1 MSMRVLIADRNA
13 RLLESIARTFV
24 RQFSIQTA
32 TTLEHCNE
40 LLLRGGFHLA
50 VVSEKLADGRGL
62 QLLGQI
68 TRCSPDT
75 LRIFA
80 VRRSRLE
87 LLEGK
92 LGPFGLLRTLAY
104 PIDPQELLSAL
115 TLAHAGLERRAGAS
129 VPAATPARPTVE
141 RITLTSADAMFA
153 INVPMTIASLESVRR
168 SDSSSAP
175 RPAPVAR
182 QAAPPTSEAR
192 NVAPELQGDAPQ
204 SEKAASA
211 ARSVAP
217 QLTRPQHPARP
228 SVLSQIEPI
237 IEPIEVDPSFQQQ
250 RVHRGPIRTKVVLAA
265 AVVAVFVVTTL
276 TLNMVDA
283 SVHIT
288 RASAPRPEPAP
299 RPEIVPP
306 AISAPPQSPA
316 PQLRPTPVRPMGQ
329 PGRPMGQPKPDTT
342 KAEVQPEDPPQN
354 DASPATPI
362 ADPSTF
368 GKETYD
374 PNVY

>member
-13 RLLESIARTFV
+13 RLLESIARTFA
-24 RQFSIQTA
+24 RQFNIQTA

-75 LRIFA
+75 LRVLA

-92 LGPFGLLRTLAY
+92 LGPFGLLRTLTY
-104 PIDPQELLSAL
+104 PIDPQELLAAL
-115 TLAHAGLERRAGAS
+115 TLAHAGLERRAGVS

-192 NVAPELQGDAPQ
+192 
-204 SEKAASA
+204 
-211 ARSVAP
+211 SVAP
-217 QLTRPQHPARP
+217 QLTRPPRP

-288 RASAPRPEPAP
+288 RASAPRPQPAP
-299 RPEIVPP
+299 RPELVQP

-316 PQLRPTPVRPMGQ
+316 PVVARVEPRRPMGQ
-329 PGRPMGQPKPDTT
+329 PGRPMGQPKPEATNADV
-342 KAEVQPEDPPQN
+342 EPQDPPQN
-354 DASPATPI
+354 EASTTPL